1 MQQLEME
8 MINDVTKLE
17 RMHGDL
23 SITTR
28 LRLDQFLSSLKP
40 STRTTYRSTLINFL
54 HRMNTSNPLYLRQ
67 YNLGQWE
74 QYVREYLS
82 TFSPKTIN
90 NKAYAVKA
98 FFDYL
103 VSIGERKSNPL
114 DGFKWL
120 QESNTNEARNIL
132 TWEQINLLKNTLKYK
147 THKVFKWGYYE
158 GKKISET
165 DRNGAYID
173 YHSKLMG
180 KQIGIDNL
188 KYSDITAARKRFFAT
203 CPVTGEEIEMTE
215 ENWMFKD
222 GLLQSKNNMR

>member
-1 MQQLEME
+1 ME
-8 MINDVTKLE
+8 MVNDVTKLE

-40 STRTTYRSTLINFL
+40 STRATYRSTLINFL

-74 QYVREYLS
+74 QYVTEYLS
-82 TFSPKTIN
+82 TFSPSTIN

-103 VSIGERKSNPL
+103 VSIGERKNNPL

-120 QESNTNEARNIL
+120 QESKTNESRNVL
-132 TWEQINLLKNTLKYK
+132 TWEQINLLKHTLKYK
-147 THKVFKWGYYE
+147 TYKVFKWGYYE

-165 DRNGAYID
+165 GKNGAFVD

-203 CPVTGEEIEMTE
+203 CPVTGEELEMSE
-215 ENWMFKD
+215 ENWMFKE
-222 GLLQSKNNMR
+222 GLLQSKNNARC